1 MPQVF
6 NNPATC
12 MAAAPV
18 WVWLCCLSVNDNQTW
33 FGPKMWVANNAAQ
46 SAITLVLSNPWA
58 IHLRVQ
64 WMAKNASPPAFMLFS
79 SG

>member
-6 NNPATC
+6 NNTATY
-12 MAAAPV
+12 MASAPV
-18 WVWLCCLSVNDNQTW
+18 WLWLCSLSVNDNQTL
-33 FGPKMWVANNAAQ
+33 FDLHAKMWVANNAAQ
-46 SAITLVLSNPWA
+46 RAITLA

-64 WMAKNASPPAFMLFS
+64 WVAKNAFRPAFMLLS